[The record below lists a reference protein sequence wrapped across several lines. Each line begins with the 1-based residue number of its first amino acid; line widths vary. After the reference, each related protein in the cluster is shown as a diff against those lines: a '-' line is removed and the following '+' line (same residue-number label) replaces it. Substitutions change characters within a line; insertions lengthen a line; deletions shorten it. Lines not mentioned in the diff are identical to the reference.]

1 MKSKRYKATV
11 NQDQFVF
18 DEAELNHIKVSN
30 LDNNAFHV
38 VSEQQ
43 VFHAKL
49 VAADFLNK
57 TYKFAINGNTYEV
70 KLADEYDQLLAKLGF
85 SSHQSA
91 KVRHIKAPMPGL
103 VLSIAVEAGQ
113 TVHKGDSLLIL
124 EAMKMENIIKSPNDG
139 VIKKITVTK
148 GAAVDKGEVLLE
160 FE

>member
-1 MKSKRYKATV
+1 MKKRYKAAV
-11 NQDQFVF
+11 NNDQFVF
-18 DEAELNHIKVSN
+18 DETELNHVTVSN
-30 LDNNAFHV
+30 LDDNTFHV
-38 VSEQQ
+38 LSERQ
-43 VFHAKL
+43 VFQAKL
-49 VAADFLNK
+49 IAADFLNK

-70 KLADEYDQLLAKLGF
+70 KLADEYDQLLARLGF

-139 VIKKITVTK
+139 VIRKVSVAK
-148 GAAVDKGEVLLE
+148 GDAVDKGQVLLE